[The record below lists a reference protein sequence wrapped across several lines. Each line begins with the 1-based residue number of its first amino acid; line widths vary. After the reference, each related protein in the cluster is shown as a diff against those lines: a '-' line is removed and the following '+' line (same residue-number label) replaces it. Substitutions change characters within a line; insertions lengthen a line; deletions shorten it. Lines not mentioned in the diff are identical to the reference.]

1 MAFPTIQLLLCIL
14 WLSSEQMWEILRYCR
29 ANKLH
34 MNIQNLIVTYL
45 RALALLLS
53 CVESLKPGHYST
65 TLNRSSFPAG
75 FLFGAGSSAY
85 QYEGA
90 AHADGRKPSIW
101 DTFVIENPEKI
112 SDHSTGDV
120 ADEFYYL
127 YKEDVGLM
135 KEIGLD
141 IFRFSISWP
150 RVLPNGKISGGV
162 NWKGV
167 DFYNSLINQLLSNGI
182 EPFVTLFHW
191 DVPQALEDEYGGF
204 LSSEIVNDFRDYAD
218 FCFQEFGD
226 RVKYWITLNEPNLFG
241 KNGYATGSLAPGRC
255 SNYIGNCTEGNSA
268 TEPYLV
274 THHLILSHATATN
287 LYRQRYQASQ
297 KGAIGVIVGTIGE
310 VPKYQTVSC
319 IKASLRA
326 LDFGVGWILHPMTF
340 GDYPKTMRYLVGNR
354 LPNFTDEQ
362 SILVKGS
369 LNFVGVNYYTAR
381 YVEDSNSN
389 SSLLSYTTDSHVT
402 YSTEKNGIPIG
413 ELIGPSWLYMY
424 PRGLRDISLYIKKKY
439 NLPIYITENGMADPN
454 NIWIPIDEAL
464 NDGKRIMYH
473 QLHLSY
479 LVQAIKK
486 GVDVRGYSVWSLLDG
501 FEWTYGYSVRFGF
514 TYVDYSNGLKRYLK
528 SSAFWYQNFLQK
540 KNATLDDH
548 SLLLFSM

>member
-101 DTFVIENPEKI
+101 DTFVIENPGFSFFFFTRNEMSVLYYNDHDVCDIDIYTVMTEKI

-204 LSSEIVNDFRDYAD
+204 LSSEIV
-218 FCFQEFGD
+218 
-226 RVKYWITLNEPNLFG
+226 
-241 KNGYATGSLAPGRC
+241 
-255 SNYIGNCTEGNSA
+255 
-268 TEPYLV
+268 
-274 THHLILSHATATN
+274 
-287 LYRQRYQASQ
+287 
-297 KGAIGVIVGTIGE
+297 
-310 VPKYQTVSC
+310 
-319 IKASLRA
+319 
-326 LDFGVGWILHPMTF
+326 ILHPMTF

-413 ELIGPSWLYMY
+413 ELIGPSWLYLY

-501 FEWTYGYSVRFGF
+501 FEWSYGYSVRFGF
-514 TYVDYSNGLKRYLK
+514 TYVDYNNGLKRYLK

-540 KNATLDDH
+540 KNATMDDH